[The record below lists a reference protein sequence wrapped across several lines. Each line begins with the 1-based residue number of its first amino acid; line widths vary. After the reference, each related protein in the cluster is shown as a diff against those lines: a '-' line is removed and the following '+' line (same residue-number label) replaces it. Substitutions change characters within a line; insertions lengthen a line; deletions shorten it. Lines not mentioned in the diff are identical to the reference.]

1 MTALFLTRWVF
12 LVVLALLAGAFAWL
26 AGRDRPRP

>member
-1 MTALFLTRWVF
+1 MTALFLSRWAF

-26 AGRDRPRP
+26 AGRDGSRF

>member
-12 LVVLALLAGAFAWL
+12 LLVLALLAGAFAWL
-26 AGRDRPRP
+26 AGRDGSKP

>member
-1 MTALFLTRWVF
+1 MIFLFIARWAF

-26 AGRDRPRP
+26 AGRDGSRL